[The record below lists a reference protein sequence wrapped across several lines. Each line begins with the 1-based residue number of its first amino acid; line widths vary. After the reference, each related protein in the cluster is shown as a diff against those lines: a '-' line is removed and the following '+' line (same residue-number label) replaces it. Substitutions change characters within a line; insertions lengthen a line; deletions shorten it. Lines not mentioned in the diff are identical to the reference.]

1 MPAEG
6 EGREVVGTVRS
17 VKAHASGS
25 MHALIDVPA
34 ALRGLRKVAAY
45 RVWLPVRKSL
55 ERGTRVRFVATLSA
69 SKADP
74 TFLIASDVA
83 GQAILGS

>member
-1 MPAEG
+1 
-6 EGREVVGTVRS
+6 
-17 VKAHASGS
+17 
-25 MHALIDVPA
+25 MHALVDVA
-34 ALRGLRKVAAY
+34 GATQGLRTVAAY
-45 RVWLPVRKSL
+45 RVWLPISRRL

-69 SKADP
+69 SKSDP